1 MYRTSTVFTHSIAAR
16 VPCSVLS
23 MVVVVVVPFWSS
35 FGASYSVFPRL
46 LIVLR
51 VAVPD
56 PTRSILDPHD
66 AVVDPS
72 YPDRCP
78 VASISLAAVAVAA
91 ASADHWWI
99 PSDVPVKI
107 SSVVVGKNHHHCLRH
122 VTHMH
127 EKIEL
132 VLSVFVSLIL
142 CPPHI

>member
-23 MVVVVVVPFWSS
+23 MVVVVPFWYS

-91 ASADHWWI
+91 ASADHW
-99 PSDVPVKI
+99 
-107 SSVVVGKNHHHCLRH
+107 
-122 VTHMH
+122 
-127 EKIEL
+127 
-132 VLSVFVSLIL
+132 
-142 CPPHI
+142 